1 MKLTNS
7 DIKLLKSSRAEL
19 LNKGIPAGVVR
30 QEVQTQSGKKLF
42 VDSSGDIV
50 DVQGQVIASLDDIKE
65 KGWLT
70 RMVFGEGFE
79 QSLSETFSS
88 ASPEDELTFEKLL
101 PLIDLAKNQGTLKE
115 VEADR
120 IIEDFLEGE
129 NSHKILGRVRS
140 HLAF

>member
-30 QEVQTQSGKKLF
+30 REVQTQTGKKLF

-65 KGWLT
+65 RGWLT
-70 RMVFGEGFE
+70 RMVFGEGIE
-79 QSLSETFSS
+79 SEM
-88 ASPEDELTFEKLL
+88 ELKVIVETIVKRGDKWLVMN
-101 PLIDLAKNQGTLKE
+101 AKGDKVLGTHDTKKKA
-115 VEADR
+115 EAQLTA
-120 IIEDFLEGE
+120 IHI
-129 NSHKILGRVRS
+129 SQAKS
-140 HLAF
+140 K